1 MAKELGVQL
10 LNEVKHLVN
19 DHDLHALTRI
29 RELLDL
35 GADPKKIILGES
47 AHDLVSKHNKDGRF
61 NAVIEE
67 FDAFKSVSLREKDSI
82 DEGMHLR
89 EGEED

>member
-19 DHDLHALTRI
+19 EHDLHALTRI
-29 RELLDL
+29 KELLEL
-35 GADPKKIILGES
+35 GADPKKEVLGENS
-47 AHDLVSKHNKDGRF
+47 YEFILKHNKDGRF
-61 NAVIEE
+61 NAVVEE
-67 FDAFKSVSLREKDSI
+67 FDSLKSVSLREKDSI

>member
-1 MAKELGVQL
+1 MPKELGVQL

-29 RELLDL
+29 RELLQL
-35 GADPKKIILGES
+35 GADPKKNILGES
-47 AHDLVSKHNKDGRF
+47 SYEFISKHNKDGRF

-67 FDAFKSVSLREKDSI
+67 FDSTKSASPRENDSI
-82 DEGMHLR
+82 EEGMHLR
-89 EGEED
+89 EGE

>member
-1 MAKELGVQL
+1 MPKELGVQL

-29 RELLDL
+29 RELLQL
-35 GADPKKIILGES
+35 GADPKKNILGES
-47 AHDLVSKHNKDGRF
+47 SYEFILKHNKDGRF

-67 FDAFKSVSLREKDSI
+67 FDSNKSASSRENDSI
-82 DEGMHLR
+82 EEGMHLR
-89 EGEED
+89 EGE